1 MRMDITPDGKLNFCT
16 FEPRERVREMTLRIG
31 AWEGVVWGITELEIL
46 PPEEKGLPET
56 LERLLFRGDS
66 LEVTK
71 MVKIWMRA
79 EKTILSFKRK
89 FSRWLPNSYT
99 LRRYYP
105 DAERRRVSVRHRV
118 MYIVER
124 LRAR

>member
-1 MRMDITPDGKLNFCT
+1 M
-16 FEPRERVREMTLRIG
+16 LRIE
-31 AWEGVVWGITELEIL
+31 AWEGVSWGITELEIL

-66 LEVTK
+66 LKMTE
-71 MVKIWMRA
+71 MVKTRMRA

-105 DAERRRVSVRHRV
+105 ETAERRRVSVRHRV
-118 MYIVER
+118 LYIARR